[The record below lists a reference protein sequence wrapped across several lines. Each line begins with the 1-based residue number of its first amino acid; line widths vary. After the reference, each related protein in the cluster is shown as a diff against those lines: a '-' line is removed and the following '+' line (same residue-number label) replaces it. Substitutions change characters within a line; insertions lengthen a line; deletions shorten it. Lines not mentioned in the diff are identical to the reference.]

1 MKSLIEQIRKNS
13 CAIKEDFDFTD
24 GMKNLFSNNFQG
36 VRDIPELPVEPDQS
50 NWSEISDFEKTFIQ
64 RIFKFNNHKHLRYFV
79 SEILTESDR
88 MVHHPTLNVEKD
100 TVTMI
105 LYTHDIN
112 DVSERDLELSKYAD
126 DVYDDVK
133 FIESF

>member
-1 MKSLIEQIRKNS
+1 
-13 CAIKEDFDFTD
+13 
-24 GMKNLFSNNFQG
+24 
-36 VRDIPELPVEPDQS
+36 
-50 NWSEISDFEKTFIQ
+50 
-64 RIFKFNNHKHLRYFV
+64 
-79 SEILTESDR
+79 